1 MIELITGLAPVIIG
15 FFTKLV
21 ALRSKAQTEALN
33 LAILA
38 GKAHSE
44 SLSQAREQSLK
55 ESPYA
60 AFTRRVVVFSLLGMV
75 AFYLLAGAF
84 LDVPTI
90 VPVVHEGISFLGFK
104 LTSDEI
110 EYITVRGLLKHK
122 EVFDAFTLMIQ
133 FWFGAQFAK

>member
-1 MIELITGLAPVIIG
+1 MIELLTGLAPVILG
-15 FFTKLV
+15 FITKLMAV
-21 ALRSKAQTEALN
+21 RSKAQSEALN

-38 GKAHSE
+38 HKSQSE
-44 SLSQAREQSLK
+44 ALSQAREQSNK

-60 AFTRRVVVFSLLGMV
+60 AFTRRVVVFTLLGFIG
-75 AFYLLAGAF
+75 FYLLAGAF

-90 VPVVHEGISFLGFK
+90 VPVVREGISFLGFQ
-104 LTSDEI
+104 LTSDEV

-122 EVFDAFTLMIQ
+122 EVFEAFTLMIQ